1 MKLFWQTVAVSV
13 VLLLF
18 ALIWELRLTRL
29 QLQSVQEQLQTELL
43 TLKQSLNNHQKASV
57 EAITSAAVPAKE
69 MNDREKAKEEKRR
82 IYQSLN
88 TAKNQLQT
96 AEQQRQSSPGEE
108 PIKTVLAVKETV
120 WKTGDVWTHEQA
132 FLRGL
137 MAPMDAVIEKWK
149 AGDWSASLIPVMDQ
163 LQQVLARNNGT

>member
-1 MKLFWQTVAVSV
+1 MKLFWQTLAVSV

-29 QLQSVQEQLQTELL
+29 QLQSVQEQLQNELL
-43 TLKQSLNNHQKASV
+43 ALKQSLNNHQKASV
-57 EAITSAAVPAKE
+57 EAIASAAVPVKE
-69 MNDREKAKEEKRR
+69 MNDREKAKEEQKR

-88 TAKNQLQT
+88 AAKNQLQA
-96 AEQQRQSSPGEE
+96 AEQQRQSNPGEE
-108 PIKTVLAVKETV
+108 AIKKVLAVKEIV
-120 WKTGDVWTHEQA
+120 WKTGDTWTHEQA

-149 AGDWSASLIPVMDQ
+149 AGDWSASVVPVMEQ
-163 LQQVLARNNGT
+163 LQQVLARNSGT